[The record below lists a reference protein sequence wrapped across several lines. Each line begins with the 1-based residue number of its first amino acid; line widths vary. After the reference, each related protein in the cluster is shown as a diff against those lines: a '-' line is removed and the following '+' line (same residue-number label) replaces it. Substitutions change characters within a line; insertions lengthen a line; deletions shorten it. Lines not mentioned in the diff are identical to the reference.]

1 MSSEEVTDLD
11 PQETSEWQ
19 EAIDVV
25 IEREGPERARYLLNQ
40 AINAAFEAGVE
51 PPKNNTPYINTIR
64 RDQQPEYPGDLETSE
79 IFFVLFVGMQPL
91 WLSRPIENQPNLADI
106 LPHINLLQSLMRWVI
121 TMSGKAQTTRVVA
134 ICYSYKVTLHQ
145 VLMPERT

>member
-11 PQETSEWQ
+11 PQETSEWR

-40 AINAAFEAGVE
+40 AINTAFEAGVE

-64 RDQQPEYPGDLETSE
+64 RDQQPEYPGDLETERKNS
-79 IFFVLFVGMQPL
+79 
-91 WLSRPIENQPNLADI
+91 SRF
-106 LPHINLLQSLMRWVI
+106 
-121 TMSGKAQTTRVVA
+121 
-134 ICYSYKVTLHQ
+134 TL
-145 VLMPERT
+145 ECNRYGC